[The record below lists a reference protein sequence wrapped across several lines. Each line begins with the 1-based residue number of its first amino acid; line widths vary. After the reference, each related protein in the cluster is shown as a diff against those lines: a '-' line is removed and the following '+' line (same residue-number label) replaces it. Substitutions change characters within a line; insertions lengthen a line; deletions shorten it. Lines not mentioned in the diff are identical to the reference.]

1 MKLAGA
7 LRVQLRN
14 STTVLRMFASPAPKT
29 VLFAPMK
36 QVADLVPLRISSPM
50 ALAGPVLQTARI
62 AQAQQTA
69 LYAELPISC
78 PTELVVPVPRT
89 ARLVQAQLIALF
101 VPHRLVSFKMV
112 FAGLVPL
119 TAPLVTMQ
127 RAAHHAARRLFFE
140 MEYVP
145 AVQVTVS
152 IAPVQ
157 LIAHHAELPISCP
170 TVPVV
175 RVHQTA
181 QIVQAQQ
188 TALFVNRHLLS
199 SKMVFAGLVLLIA
212 QPAVMRQVVLL
223 A

>member
-1 MKLAGA
+1 
-7 LRVQLRN
+7 
-14 STTVLRMFASPAPKT
+14 MFAK
-29 VLFAPMK
+29 
-36 QVADLVPLRISSPM
+36 
-50 ALAGPVLQTARI
+50 PVLLI
-62 AQAQQTA
+62 AQ
-69 LYAELPISC
+69 
-78 PTELVVPVPRT
+78 
-89 ARLVQAQLIALF
+89 
-101 VPHRLVSFKMV
+101 
-112 FAGLVPL
+112 
-119 TAPLVTMQ
+119 LVTMQ

-145 AVQVTVS
+145 AVQVTVA

-181 QIVQAQQ
+181 RIVQAQQ

-199 SKMVFAGLVLLIA
+199 SKTVFVGLVLLIA
-212 QPAVMRQVVLL
+212 QPAVMQQVVLL